1 MGNTMTLETCF
12 FNRIEQIKAN
22 NNGAVKHMEGVLM
35 ALLTQQIITQET
47 YDILRG
53 DLLAMADCLGN
64 LESEA
69 ISAFAE
75 QQKRL

>member
-1 MGNTMTLETCF
+1 MRNIMTPKTCF

-22 NNGAVKHMEGVLM
+22 NNGAVKHMGGVLL

-69 ISAFAE
+69 ISAFE
-75 QQKRL
+75 KRQEGL